1 MKVSVAVPTYNGE
14 AYVAEAIRSIL
25 AQTFTDFELV
35 IVDDR
40 STDKT
45 LDILRSFSDPRI
57 RITRN
62 EERLGLVGN
71 WNRCLQETKGDAI
84 CIFHQDD
91 VMLLGNLEEK
101 LRILDSNAS
110 VGLVHSA
117 AELLV
122 ETGAPSPPVDWIEK
136 SAEDFIVDGREYFRK
151 LLFQGNLLCAPTV
164 LASRRQLLELG
175 GFDEELTFTSDYEM
189 WLKMCAVSRI
199 AFLSRPLIRYRW
211 HEANASHA
219 YRFERGIDESLVAA
233 KRALGFFLEKTGRK
247 NEEAIFREALA
258 AVTRLK
264 RWASGLEK
272 QWLNSEEAIL
282 RKHIEKQKTWI
293 IELEKGKAWLDE
305 DRTTLQKTV
314 VGLEKMLQ
322 EQKAWIG
329 ELERGKTWLDEQRL
343 NWQRLAEASQT
354 QIEVKLSKLDRKFS
368 VLLAVLTGAV
378 ILLSVPVFYLL
389 GRLLGIFK

>member
-314 VGLEKMLQ
+314 AGLEKMLQ

>member
-45 LDILRSFSDPRI
+45 FDILRSFSDPRI

-101 LRILDSNAS
+101 FRILDSNAS

-211 HEANASHA
+211 HEANTSHA

-247 NEEAIFREALA
+247 DEETTFREALA

-272 QWLNSEEAIL
+272 QWLKSEEAIL
-282 RKHIEKQKTWI
+282 RKHLEKQKNWI

-305 DRTTLQKTV
+305 DRANLQKTV
-314 VGLEKMLQ
+314 AGLEKMSQ

-343 NWQRLAEASQT
+343 NWQHLAEASQT

-368 VLLAVLTGAV
+368 VLLAAFTGAV
-378 ILLSVPVFYLL
+378 VLLSVPVFYLL